1 MNCDR
6 AHALLADYLGH
17 EIEPADRNAFEQHL
31 AACPA
36 CRTEAETL
44 AGALQTLRQLP
55 LPAAAADL
63 AASGDGPQ
71 PIYPSWARWHRP
83 LAYAAI
89 LLIGIGIGWFVR
101 PQPAPGPNLPTA
113 PDRTLPAPASRAE
126 HRWPENR
133 FFRNAVALSSA
144 FSRYTSE

>member
-6 AHALLADYLGH
+6 AHALLTDYLGD
-17 EIEPADRNAFEQHL
+17 EIDPADRKLFDEHL

-44 AGALQTLRQLP
+44 ADALQSLRQLP
-55 LPAAAADL
+55 PPAAAAGL
-63 AASGDGPQ
+63 AASGDRQ
-71 PIYPSWARWHRP
+71 RPIYPSWARWYRP
-83 LAYAAI
+83 LAYAAM

-101 PQPAPGPNLPTA
+101 PDPAPAPNLPTA
-113 PDRTLPAPASRAE
+113 PDRTMPAPASRAE

-144 FSRYTSE
+144 FSRYTSD